1 MNQEH
6 TRADESAKADLKNIP
21 ENLPEELLPL
31 YDWWRAKGPQSLVT
45 LGAAVLIFGAVW
57 AFRHYRTAK
66 IASANQAFL
75 KAQSLEDLEGVVAQF
90 GSFKAGNAA
99 RLRLAKA
106 YFDAGKAQESFDLYE
121 LCLEKGAPHGF
132 REIAELG
139 RAHALEALNRLDDA
153 LTAYQEF
160 ERGRADHFLRP
171 QAVLGI
177 ARVLTLQG
185 KKDEARKR
193 LENLKAEKTGDAA
206 WEMAVAQLQGVVD
219 RYEPRAARS
228 LFDAAD
234 RAAAQTAP
242 PAFAA
247 PGAVTQPVP
256 AAVSAPQK

>member
-1 MNQEH
+1 MSQKH
-6 TRADESAKADLKNIP
+6 ARADESAKTDLKTIP

-31 YDWWRAKGPQSLVT
+31 YDWWRSKGPQSLIT
-45 LGAAVLIFGAVW
+45 FGAVVLVCGAVW
-57 AFRHYRTAK
+57 AFKYYRTAK
-66 IASANQAFL
+66 IAAANQAFL
-75 KAQSLEDLEGVVAQF
+75 QAHSLEDLEGVVAQY

-106 YFDAGKAQESFDLYE
+106 YFDAGKAQESLDLYE
-121 LCLEKGAPHGF
+121 LCLKKGAPQGF

-160 ERGRADHFLRP
+160 ERDRTDHFLQP
-171 QAVLGI
+171 QSVMGI

-185 KKDEARKR
+185 KKDEAWKR
-193 LENLKAEKTGDAA
+193 LENLKAAKTGDAT

-234 RAAAQTAP
+234 QAAQSLP
-242 PAFAA
+242 PALAV
-247 PGAVTQPVP
+247 PGAVTQSAP
-256 AAVSAPQK
+256 AAVSAPEK